1 MKDHLKLKLY
11 KISSSDIEH
20 IIHWPDY
27 LMGYRVVIYKPKIF
41 ERAQHNTSYL
51 RNVAMY
57 LISRGHYELLL
68 LYDGDIQVHSKGTIG
83 KAYRYPYMSKTDLHG
98 QLAVTNPRYRRKGIF
113 TSILKLI
120 PSVLKPD
127 FHEMWVYCDILNVA
141 SQKAIERAG
150 YKFVSYAVMNR
161 YTKIVR
167 MVDKL

>member
-1 MKDHLKLKLY
+1 MEEDLKLKLY
-11 KISSSDIEH
+11 KISSCDVEH
-20 IIHWPDY
+20 ISQWPEDF
-27 LMGYRVVIYKPKIF
+27 MGFKLILYKPKIF
-41 ERAQHNTSYL
+41 ERAKYNTSYL
-51 RNVAMY
+51 RNVILC
-57 LISRGHYELLL
+57 LISKGQYELLL
-68 LYDGDIQVHSKGTIG
+68 LYDGNIKVHSKGTIG
-83 KAYRYPYMSKTDLHG
+83 KTFRYPYMNKVDLHG
-98 QLAVTNPRYRRKGIF
+98 QQAFTNSLYQRKGIF